1 MIFTGSI
8 RENLQYGYDNEI
20 HDEEMLNLLKKF
32 ETFKEASNYNLD
44 KKIDNKSLS
53 SGQMQKLAFVRA
65 LLANV
70 EILLLDESTA
80 NLDEKSR
87 DLIFKI
93 LKDQSVTVINSTHD
107 PQYFKNVDHNLRIE
121 IVEEKRTLI
130 FD

>member
-1 MIFTGSI
+1 
-8 RENLQYGYDNEI
+8 
-20 HDEEMLNLLKKF
+20 
-32 ETFKEASNYNLD
+32 
-44 KKIDNKSLS
+44 
-53 SGQMQKLAFVRA
+53 MQKLAFVRA
-65 LLANV
+65 LLENV

-93 LKDQSVTVINSTHD
+93 LKDQSVTIINSTHD